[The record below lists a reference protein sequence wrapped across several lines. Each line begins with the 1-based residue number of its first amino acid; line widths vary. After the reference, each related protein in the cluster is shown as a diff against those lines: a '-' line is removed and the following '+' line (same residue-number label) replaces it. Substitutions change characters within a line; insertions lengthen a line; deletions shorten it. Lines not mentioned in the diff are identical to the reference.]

1 MLTSTHQTV
10 MHSYPGLVALVTA
23 KSGDTQNIMAAGWHS
38 YISFTPPIYG
48 VAVAEERFTHHLIKA
63 SGSFAIN
70 FVPAEYARY
79 IDGAGKETGAD
90 GDKFKRLGI
99 SWKKGETIDA
109 PILTEAYV
117 AYECKVMDI
126 NRYGD
131 HDWIVGEMTRFHRD
145 EDVFGPDR
153 LPDFEKVNLPLY
165 LGRSKYLVADRH
177 TSVVEMPYKRE
188 K

>member
-1 MLTSTHQTV
+1 MLKSTDQTI

-23 KSGDTQNIMAAGWHS
+23 KYEDTQNIMAAGWHS
-38 YISFTPPIYG
+38 YISFDPPIYG
-48 VAVAEERFTHHLIKA
+48 VAVAEERFTHHLMKA

-79 IDGAGKETGAD
+79 IDGAGKKSGRD
-90 GDKFKRLGI
+90 GDKFEALGI
-99 SWKKGETIDA
+99 EWKPGETIEA
-109 PILTEAYV
+109 PILKEAYV
-117 AYECKVMDI
+117 AYECKIMDV

-131 HDWIVGEMTRFHRD
+131 HDWFVGEMTCFHRD
-145 EDVFGPDR
+145 DSKFGADR

-165 LGRSKYLVADRH
+165 LGRSQYLIADKK
-177 TSVVEMPYKRE
+177 TSTLKLE